1 MKKLFLGTFFVLAS
15 LLGFSQFNSD
25 LTEQVRQFMTDEGWT
40 ESTTQYALIA
50 EGKTAYHLKTFYEGN
65 DYAIIGFSADFRCF
79 DVDTYLYDEDGSTIL
94 ARSNTDNKLEYFE
107 YTPHSTA
114 ERKVVIKSMKSYNP
128 DEEYKVKFM
137 IFYK

>member
-1 MKKLFLGTFFVLAS
+1 MKKLFLATFFVFAS
-15 LLGFSQFNSD
+15 LLSFSQFNGD
-25 LTEQVRQFMTDEGWT
+25 LTEEVRQFMEDEGWT

-50 EGKTAYHLKTFYEGN
+50 EGKTAYHWKTFYHGN
-65 DYAIIGFSADFRCF
+65 EYAIIGFTTDFRCF
-79 DVDTYLYDEDGSTIL
+79 DVDTYLYDEDGSRIL
-94 ARSNTDNKLEYFE
+94 ARSATDNKLEYFE
-107 YTPHSTA
+107 YVPQSTA